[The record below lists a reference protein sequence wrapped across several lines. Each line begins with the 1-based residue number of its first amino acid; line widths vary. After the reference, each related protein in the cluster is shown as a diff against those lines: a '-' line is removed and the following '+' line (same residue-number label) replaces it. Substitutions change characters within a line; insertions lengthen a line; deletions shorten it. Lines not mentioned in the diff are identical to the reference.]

1 MLTFYKGYIPTVL
14 GVIPYAGVSF
24 FTYDTLKRLYKGSN
38 CNYPACLHIIFLFI
52 LENVNESIGTI
63 ASLGFGAVAGMLGQ
77 TSSYP
82 LDIVRRRMQTDTKRQ
97 YTTIVGTLR
106 KIYK

>member
-1 MLTFYKGYIPTVL
+1 MFAKIYREEGLLTFYKGFIPTLL

-24 FTYDTLKRLYKGSN
+24 FTYDTLKRLYREHMDSN
-38 CNYPACLHIIFLFI
+38 PL
-52 LENVNESIGTI
+52 VNPV

-82 LDIVRRRMQTDTKRQ
+82 LDIVRRRMQTDTKNR
-97 YTTIVGTLR
+97 YTSILTTL
-106 KIYK
+106 KLIYE